1 MNTDRND
8 LLVESERRLG
18 VRNGRSGGLM
28 TRRQALELGAVVFIA
43 WALLFG
49 IFILAQWI
57 GG

>member
-1 MNTDRND
+1 MNTYRND

-28 TRRQALELGAVVFIA
+28 TLRQSLELCAIIFIA
-43 WALLFG
+43 WALLLC